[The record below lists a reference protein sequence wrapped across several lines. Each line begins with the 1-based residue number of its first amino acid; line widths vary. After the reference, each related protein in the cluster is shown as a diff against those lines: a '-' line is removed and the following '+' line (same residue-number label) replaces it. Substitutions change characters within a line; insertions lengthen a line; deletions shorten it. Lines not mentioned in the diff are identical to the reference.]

1 MGRVKTMLALLKT
14 TLFSMLTF
22 LIGLLL
28 ILHGPQHE
36 PWLTVSGCVFAV
48 GIVGLFYC
56 IRDAIQLGL
65 QRFGR
70 SSSSFTIQTHL
81 GAGLLLLLGL
91 FIGHGDP
98 RLEGTPRLVLAIG
111 LALVP
116 YLYWWFWTVVGRIV
130 DKVFSAG
137 PKATTRTRKH

>member
-1 MGRVKTMLALLKT
+1 MLALLKT
-14 TLFSMLTF
+14 AIFSTLTF

-28 ILHGPQHE
+28 ILDGPQHE
-36 PWLTVSGCVFAV
+36 PWQTVSGCMFGV
-48 GIVGLFYC
+48 GIVGLIYC
-56 IRDAIQLGL
+56 LRDAIQLGL

-70 SSSSFTIQTHL
+70 SSSSFMIQTHL

-111 LALVP
+111 LMLVP
-116 YLYWWFWTVVGRIV
+116 YLYCWFWTAVGRII
-130 DKVFSAG
+130 DKVFRAG
-137 PKATTRTRKH
+137 TKPTRRTRKH

>member
-1 MGRVKTMLALLKT
+1 VLALLKT
-14 TLFSMLTF
+14 ALFATLTF
-22 LIGLLL
+22 LTGLLL

-36 PWLTVSGCVFAV
+36 PWQTMSGCVFGL
-48 GIVGLFYC
+48 GIVALIYC

-81 GAGLLLLLGL
+81 GACLLLLLGL

-98 RLEGTPRLVLAIG
+98 RLEGTPRLMLAVG
-111 LALVP
+111 LPLAP
-116 YLYWWFWTVVGRIV
+116 YLYWGFWTVVGRIV

-137 PKATTRTRKH
+137 PKPTKRTRKH